1 MKLKVTLSIND
12 QTLKA
17 AKTYAATQESESL
30 SSIVEKALNTYMP
43 TVISV
48 INPRPISP
56 DYQAKVEQTQ
66 ELVSNINAG
75 TAPMNSLAGTVRQ
88 EMSGITYPNDKKT

>member
-1 MKLKVTLSIND
+1 MKTKVTLSID
-12 QTLKA
+12 ERILKA
-17 AKTYAATQESESL
+17 AKTFAATQENESL
-30 SSIVEKALNTYMP
+30 SSLVEKALTTSMP

-88 EMSGITYPNDKKT
+88 EMSDITYPNDKKT